1 MNHIQITTRLGALD
15 LQVDAH
21 FSDTFIIISGE
32 NGAGKTTLLRCLAGL
47 EQAEGQLTVG
57 GEIWLD
63 SIAGFSLPPQQR
75 QLGCVWA
82 DAALLPWLSI
92 EKNIVLG
99 TESVDA
105 AWSAELADQFEIASL
120 MQRKPRMLSTGE
132 AQRVSLARAI
142 YKRPSVLLLDEPF
155 SAQAPA
161 IRQRLRLRL
170 KSMQERLKIPVLMVS
185 HDSEDACALAYQH
198 WHMRQGKLLTS
209 LPRHSRAGGDPEQ
222 QTKVAYYD

>member
-1 MNHIQITTRLGALD
+1 MNHIQITTRMGTLD

-47 EQAEGQLTVG
+47 EQADGQLSIG
-57 GEIWLD
+57 GKVWLD
-63 SIAGFSLPPQQR
+63 SIAGFVLPPQQR
-75 QLGCVWA
+75 QLGCVWT

-99 TESVDA
+99 AASVDA
-105 AWSAELADQFEIASL
+105 AWSEELADQFEITPL
-120 MQRKPRMLSTGE
+120 MQRKPGMLSTGE

-161 IRQRLRLRL
+161 IRQRLRLCL
-170 KSMQERLKIPVLMVS
+170 KSMQERLRIPVLMVS
-185 HDSEDACALAYQH
+185 HDAEDAHILAHEH
-198 WHMRQGKLLTS
+198 WHIREGKLLTV
-209 LPRHSRAGGDPEQ
+209 LPRHSRAGGNPDQ
-222 QTKVAYYD
+222 QKVANHD

>member
-1 MNHIQITTRLGALD
+1 MNHIQITTRMGRLN

-21 FSDTFIIISGE
+21 FSNAFIIISGE

-47 EQAEGQLTVG
+47 EQVEGQLTVG
-57 GEIWLD
+57 GKMWLD
-63 SIAGFSLPPQQR
+63 SIAGFELPPQRR
-75 QLGCVWA
+75 QSGCVWT

-99 TESVDA
+99 AEPVDA
-105 AWSAELADQFEIASL
+105 EWLAELADLFEIAPL

-132 AQRVSLARAI
+132 AQRVALARAI

-170 KSMQERLKIPVLMVS
+170 KSMQERFQIPVLMVS
-185 HDSEDACALAYQH
+185 HDVEDARVLAHEH
-198 WHMRQGKLLTS
+198 WHMREGKLLAALS
-209 LPRHSRAGGDPEQ
+209 CHSRAGGNPDQ
-222 QTKVAYYD
+222 QKVANHD